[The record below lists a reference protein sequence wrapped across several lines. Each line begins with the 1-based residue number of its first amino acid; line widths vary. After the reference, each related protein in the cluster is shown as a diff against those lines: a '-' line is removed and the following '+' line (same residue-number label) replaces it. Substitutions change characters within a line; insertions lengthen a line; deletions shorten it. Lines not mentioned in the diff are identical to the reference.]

1 MAIFNSYV
9 SLPEGKSSFHQTHII
24 SWILRHT
31 KSLRKV
37 LTCDVRN
44 GDDQAQGG
52 RQTVGSEEQR
62 QNANGHSLGILSL
75 QIGQWWKT
83 TGRWCEKY
91 FNDDRWW

>member
-1 MAIFNSYV
+1 MLVYQRV
-9 SLPEGKSSFHQTHII
+9 SPHFIKPTSSPGP
-24 SWILRHT
+24 RHT

-44 GDDQAQGG
+44 GDDQAQRG

-75 QIGQWWKT
+75 QEIGQW
-83 TGRWCEKY
+83 
-91 FNDDRWW
+91 